1 MPRSKSGPI
10 TPWPALASCTPFGA
24 LLVEWMWR
32 QRPPTPVAVLA
43 ARIGVDRSTLVSWLT
58 TERQPQPLQLL
69 LLAQVTELPLEDLAA
84 AASVPL
90 ERVDKQ
96 RAVLFD
102 YVSWETGRSG
112 AVSNDERAHVLARLL
127 AVRNTPPTSPDLED
141 ARDAANEDTTDEDT
155 TDEDTTDQ
163 DLAGEES
170 ADEARG
176 VHRRR

>member
-1 MPRSKSGPI
+1 MPRSKSGPL
-10 TPWPALASCTPFGA
+10 TPWPALASCTRFGA

-84 AASVPL
+84 AASVQL
-90 ERVDKQ
+90 ERVHKQ

-102 YVSWETGRSG
+102 YVAWETGRSG

-127 AVRNTPPTSPDLED
+127 AVRNTPPTFPNSED
-141 ARDAANEDTTDEDT
+141 ARDAANEDTTN
-155 TDEDTTDQ
+155 EDTTDQ

-170 ADEARG
+170 ADEAKG
-176 VHRRR
+176 VHRQR